1 MMLRRLLINWRMRRW
16 TSIGERLFCCD
27 RDVMVRLLACV
38 VRHAITIDEI
48 VAIAERAAEAADKGY
63 HV

>member
-1 MMLRRLLINWRMRRW
+1 
-16 TSIGERLFCCD
+16 
-27 RDVMVRLLACV
+27 MVRLLACV